1 MGSVSEL
8 MDAIRAALTP
18 ELVRPKYRGHPENP
32 MFGHCYVASEALYH
46 LAGGRASGLQAY
58 RGKDDTG
65 DVHWWLEDRL
75 TGHRYDITRDQYLS
89 VGKKPPYDA
98 GRAGPFLTK
107 LPSKRAQVVIDRV
120 QASSSYPSSKSALAD
135 ESASMRSFLSSAS

>member
-1 MGSVSEL
+1 

-46 LAGGRASGLQAY
+46 LLGGPASGLQSY

-75 TGHRYDITRDQYLS
+75 TGECLDVTADQYLS
-89 VGKKPPYDA
+89 VGKKPPYAA

-107 LPSKRAQVVIDRV
+107 EPSKRARIVIDRV
-120 QASSSYPSSKSALAD
+120 TPRSQPSRRPQPRGDPL
-135 ESASMRSFLSSAS
+135 